1 MTACKAADQCVAR
14 MAPLVVVRFD
24 QPHEFVAELRARGPT
39 VEPLVRLTLVGLTRR
54 GYRGS
59 PLPGQDLWVHAGYLR
74 RTGDLVQL
82 VTLERFVGAWRDAA
96 ELDARTE
103 QRANQVLQFI
113 RASAAALGVELVA
126 GRYEAA
132 HQKSW

>member
-1 MTACKAADQCVAR
+1 MTACRASDQCVAR

-39 VEPLVRLTLVGLTRR
+39 VEPLVRLSLVGLTRR

-59 PLPGQDLWVHAGYLR
+59 PLPGQDLWLYAGYLR
-74 RTGDLVQL
+74 RTGGLVQL
-82 VTLERFVGAWRDAA
+82 VTLERFVGAWFDAA
-96 ELDARTE
+96 ELDVPTE

-113 RASAAALGVELVA
+113 RASATAIGLEVVA

-132 HQKSW
+132 HQKSR